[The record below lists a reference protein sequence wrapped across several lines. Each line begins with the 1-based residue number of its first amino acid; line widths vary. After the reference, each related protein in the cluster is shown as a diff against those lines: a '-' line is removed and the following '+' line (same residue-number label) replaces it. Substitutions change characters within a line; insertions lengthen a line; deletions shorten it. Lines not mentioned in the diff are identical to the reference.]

1 MIGFLHGTLVAKQP
15 PLLLL
20 DVNGVGYE
28 LEAPMSTFYALPEG
42 QVQVK
47 VLTHLHVRED
57 AMLLYGFA
65 TDSERQLFREL
76 VKVSGIGT
84 KMALAVLSTYSV
96 QDFNHYI
103 HTADTIALAKVPG
116 IGKKTA
122 ERMVIE
128 MRDRLQ
134 KVFGSSLQA
143 TSQSGD
149 TASSYQGSNLTKQ
162 SAIAALVSLGYKEAQ
177 AESWVNKTYDD
188 SLSLEQVIKQALLQV
203 RL

>member
-1 MIGFLHGTLVAKQP
+1 MIGFLHGSLVSKQP
-15 PLLLL
+15 PLLVL

-28 LEAPMSTFYALPEG
+28 LEAPMSTFYALSDTG
-42 QVQVK
+42 VMVK
-47 VLTHLHVRED
+47 LLTHLHVRED

-65 TDSERQLFREL
+65 SEAERQLFREL

-96 QDFNHYI
+96 EDFH
-103 HTADTIALAKVPG
+103 HHVHSADTAALAKVPG

-134 KVFGSSLQA
+134 KVFGQSA
-143 TSQSGD
+143 TSSQI
-149 TASSYQGSNLTKQ
+149 
-162 SAIAALVSLGYKEAQ
+162 SADLSTNNVNTMNKHSAVAALVSLGYKEAQ
-177 AESWVNKTYDD
+177 AEALVAKVYTDT
-188 SLSLEQVIKQALLQV
+188 LTLEQLIKQALLQV
-203 RL
+203 RV